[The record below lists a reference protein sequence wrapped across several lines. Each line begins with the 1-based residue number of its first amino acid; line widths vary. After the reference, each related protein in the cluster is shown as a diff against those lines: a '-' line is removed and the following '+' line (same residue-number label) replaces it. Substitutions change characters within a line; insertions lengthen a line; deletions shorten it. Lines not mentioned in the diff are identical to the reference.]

1 MVHTLFVLEIFMK
14 KTVKLLTL
22 AGLLVGNM
30 LGVSTVQALSLEQ
43 VVEHTLKTNPELLSS
58 RQQLLSRESEIRG
71 AKAGFLPSLDLELGI
86 GREGTESP
94 ATGGDEVELTRT
106 ESALRLRQ
114 LVYDGSATASEVD
127 RQKARYNSQLFETVA
142 QEETIAFRVSE
153 VYVNALRQSELL
165 QLLGSSLD
173 IHQNIYDQ
181 MSLRA
186 DAGVGSRSDLD
197 QIAARLALAK
207 SNYIVGQNN
216 LQDAVSNFYGVVG
229 YLPESSTMTR
239 PSPMTLTDKLE
250 SSLQMAFDNNPQLKS
265 ADADIE
271 AAQAQYRASK
281 SSFYP
286 TLTLEGDRTYNEDID
301 GVEGVNEDWVIAL
314 RLRYNIYRG
323 GGDSAR
329 KSQTADLIGEA
340 QEIRAT
346 TKRQVEEGLRLSW
359 SAFDFTSQ
367 QIEFLTSYV
376 ESVVATREA
385 YLKQFKIGKRSL
397 LDLLNTENEVLD
409 AKSSYLNTDY
419 DRMLAQF
426 RVVRAEGNLTSRL
439 GIK

>member
-1 MVHTLFVLEIFMK
+1 MK

-58 RQQLLSRESEIRG
+58 RQQLLSRESEISG
-71 AKAGFLPSLDLELGI
+71 ARAGFLPSLDLELGI

-265 ADADIE
+265 ADADID
-271 AAQAQYRASK
+271 AARAQYRASK

>member
-1 MVHTLFVLEIFMK
+1 MK
-14 KTVKLLTL
+14 KTVKLLAL
-22 AGLLVGNM
+22 AALLVVNM

-58 RQQLLSRESEIRG
+58 RQQLLSRESEISG

-94 ATGGDEVELTRT
+94 ATGGDNVELTRT

-229 YLPESSTMTR
+229 YLPESSTMNR

-250 SSLQMAFDNNPQLKS
+250 SSLQIAFDNNPQLKS

-271 AAQAQYRASK
+271 AARAQYRASK

-359 SAFDFTSQ
+359 SAFNFTSQ
-367 QIEFLTSYV
+367 QIEYLTSYV

-426 RVVRAEGNLTSRL
+426 RVVRAEGNLTSLL

>member
-1 MVHTLFVLEIFMK
+1 MK
-14 KTVKLLTL
+14 KTVKLLAL
-22 AGLLVGNM
+22 AALLVVNM

-58 RQQLLSRESEIRG
+58 RQQLLSRESEISG

-94 ATGGDEVELTRT
+94 ATGGDNVELTRT

-229 YLPESSTMTR
+229 YLPESSTMNR

-250 SSLQMAFDNNPQLKS
+250 SSLQIAFDNNPQLKS
-265 ADADIE
+265 ADADID
-271 AAQAQYRASK
+271 AARAQYRASK

-359 SAFDFTSQ
+359 SAFNFTSQ
-367 QIEFLTSYV
+367 QIEYLTSYV

-426 RVVRAEGNLTSRL
+426 RVVRAEGNLTSLL

>member
-1 MVHTLFVLEIFMK
+1 MK
-14 KTVKLLTL
+14 KTVKLLAL
-22 AGLLVGNM
+22 AALLVVNM
-30 LGVSTVQALSLEQ
+30 FGVTTVQALSLEQ

-58 RQQLLSRESEIRG
+58 RQRLLSRESEISG

-94 ATGGDEVELTRT
+94 ATGGDNVELTRT

-229 YLPESSTMTR
+229 YLPESSTMNR

-250 SSLQMAFDNNPQLKS
+250 SSLQIAFDNNPQLKS

-271 AAQAQYRASK
+271 AARAQYRASK

-329 KSQTADLIGEA
+329 KSQTTDLIAEA

-359 SAFDFTSQ
+359 SAFNFTSQ
-367 QIEFLTSYV
+367 QIEYLTSYV

>member
-1 MVHTLFVLEIFMK
+1 MVHTFFVLEIFMK

-30 LGVSTVQALSLEQ
+30 LSVSTVQALSLEQ

-329 KSQTADLIGEA
+329 KNQTADLIGEA

>member
-1 MVHTLFVLEIFMK
+1 MK

-30 LGVSTVQALSLEQ
+30 LSVSTVQALSLEQ

-86 GREGTESP
+86 GRESTESP

-250 SSLQMAFDNNPQLKS
+250 SSLQIAFDNNPQLKS

-271 AAQAQYRASK
+271 AARAQYRASK

>member
-1 MVHTLFVLEIFMK
+1 MK
-14 KTVKLLTL
+14 KTVKSLTL
-22 AGLLVGNM
+22 AGLLVVNV
-30 LGVSTVQALSLEQ
+30 LGVSTIQALTLEQ

-58 RQQLLSRESEIRG
+58 RQQLLSRESEISG

-94 ATGGDEVELTRT
+94 ATGGDNVELTRT

-114 LVYDGSATASEVD
+114 LVYDGSATSSEVD
-127 RQKARYNSQLFETVA
+127 RQKARYNSQLFETIA
-142 QEETIAFRVSE
+142 QEETIAFRTAE

-165 QLLGSSLD
+165 QLLGNSLD

-181 MSLRA
+181 MSLRS

-229 YLPESSTMTR
+229 YLPESSTMNR
-239 PSPMTLTDKLE
+239 PSMITLTDKLE
-250 SSLQMAFDNNPQLKS
+250 ASLQIAFDNNPQLKS

-271 AAQAQYRASK
+271 AAKAQYRASK

-314 RLRYNIYRG
+314 RLRYNLYRG

-359 SAFDFTSQ
+359 SAFQFTSQ

-409 AKSSYLNTDY
+409 AKSSFLNTDY
-419 DRMLAQF
+419 DRMLARF
-426 RVVRAEGNLTSRL
+426 RVVRAEGNLTSKL

>member
-1 MVHTLFVLEIFMK
+1 MK

-30 LGVSTVQALSLEQ
+30 LSVSTVQALSLEQ

-58 RQQLLSRESEIRG
+58 RQQLLSRESQIRG

-86 GREGTESP
+86 GRESTESP

-250 SSLQMAFDNNPQLKS
+250 SSLQIAFDNNPQLKS
-265 ADADIE
+265 ADADID
-271 AAQAQYRASK
+271 AARAQYRASK

-286 TLTLEGDRTYNEDID
+286 TLSLEGDRTYNEDID

-419 DRMLAQF
+419 DRMLAQL

>member
-1 MVHTLFVLEIFMK
+1 MK

-127 RQKARYNSQLFETVA
+127 RQKARYNSQLFEVVA
-142 QEETIAFRVSE
+142 QEETIAFRASE

-271 AAQAQYRASK
+271 AARAQYRASK